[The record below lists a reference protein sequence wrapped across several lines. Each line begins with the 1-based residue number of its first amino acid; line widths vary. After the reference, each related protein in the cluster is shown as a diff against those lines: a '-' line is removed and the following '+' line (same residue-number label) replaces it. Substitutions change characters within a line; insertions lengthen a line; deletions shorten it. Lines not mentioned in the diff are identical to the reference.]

1 MLLYIHSKG
10 TIKVETVK
18 ENKEME
24 MKENSVKVTS
34 RNLYMVASILR
45 KLPNEYVKTE
55 DGCFDGIY
63 KNLSE
68 EKIEKIKRYL

>member
-1 MLLYIHSKG
+1 MCYVIIYTQQGNNKG
-10 TIKVETVK
+10 YKTVK
-18 ENKEME
+18 ESKEME

-63 KNLSE
+63 KNLSKE
-68 EKIEKIKRYL
+68 EIEKN

>member
-1 MLLYIHSKG
+1 
-10 TIKVETVK
+10 
-18 ENKEME
+18 

-55 DGCFDGIY
+55 DGRFDGIY
-63 KNLSE
+63 KNLGE
-68 EKIEKIKRYL
+68 EEIEKIKRYL